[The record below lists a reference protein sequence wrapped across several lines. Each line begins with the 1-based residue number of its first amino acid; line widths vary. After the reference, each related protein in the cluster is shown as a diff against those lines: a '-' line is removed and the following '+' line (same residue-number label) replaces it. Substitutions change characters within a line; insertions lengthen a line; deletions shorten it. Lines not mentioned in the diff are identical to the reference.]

1 MLAGLIKIPD
11 TFPIYAVK
19 LLLIRPLARKVSR
32 GGVEWSGVGV
42 GVQWGAGGPGV
53 LGRERWGA
61 GCVGGGRGGGGGC
74 RIVRVSVVTHRQQSA
89 CSLHRTAAATE
100 VKHIGHLSVLGV
112 YCCHLNG
119 GTRSLTSP
127 L

>member
-32 GGVEWSGVGV
+32 GGVECSGGEGGV

-53 LGRERWGA
+53 LGRERWGD
-61 GCVGGGRGGGGGC
+61 GCGGGGVEVGGC
-74 RIVRVSVVTHRQQSA
+74 RIVRVSVVTHRQQSV
-89 CSLHRTAAATE
+89 CSLHRKAAATE

-119 GTRSLTSP
+119 AT
-127 L
+127 